1 MRVLTGVSY
10 SWTHIVLIGDSIA
23 VAIKLTIDAA
33 IEVIVV
39 AVIAGFASVDAPVT
53 ANHIAA
59 AHQIFDTR
67 AKRLPPKL
75 FATAAD
81 VAARTTKA
89 FDQGVL
95 VAVPAGKI
103 APVHPHVREISVGE
117 ITFAKKIT
125 SMHPSTGQVGASKVA
140 RHVSS
145 VEFAAAQIGVGKV
158 CPLGV
163 AQGLTVGIGLST
175 NSGVL
180 IGVSDAPTVVYVVGN
195 TIAIAVAQAVDA
207 AIVGIS
213 VAVIAF
219 FFVLNDTITATAQ
232 AAGVVAVV
240 VVVLVAIVAVFDALM
255 NDSIAAASLLTG
267 VTTGIGIDAVGIVA
281 VFDTCI
287 DMPITALGAH
297 TVVEAGIGLVLVLVI
312 TVFNTYLYMTIAALG
327 AYTTV

>member
-1 MRVLTGVSY
+1 MRVLTGVGD
-10 SWTHIVLIGDSIA
+10 SWTHIVLIGDSIPI
-23 VAIKLTIDAA
+23 AIKLTIDAA

-39 AVIAGFASVDAPVT
+39 AVIAGFASVDAPIA

-75 FATAAD
+75 FAAAAD

-89 FDQGVL
+89 FDQGVV
-95 VAVPAGKI
+95 VAVPASKI
-103 APVHPHVREISVGE
+103 APGYPHVREISVG
-117 ITFAKKIT
+117 KIAV
-125 SMHPSTGQVGASKVA
+125 SREVAPMHPSTGQVGASKVA
-140 RHVSS
+140 RNVSP

-175 NSGVL
+175 NSGIL
-180 IGVSDAPTVVYVVGN
+180 IGVSDAPTVVCVVGN

-207 AIVGIS
+207 AIIGIS

-232 AAGVVAVV
+232 ATGVVAVV
-240 VVVLVAIVAVFDALM
+240 VVVLVAIIAVFDALM
-255 NDSIAAASLLTG
+255 NDSIAAASLLAG
-267 VTTGIGIDAVGIVA
+267 VATGIGIDAVGIVA

-287 DMPITALGAH
+287 DMTISTLGEHA
-297 TVVEAGIGLVLVLVI
+297 VV
-312 TVFNTYLYMTIAALG
+312 
-327 AYTTV
+327 